1 MTAGR
6 APLTVPLGPGGRRIA
21 GAQAVVVDRGGRVLL
36 QFRPW
41 PLGWEPPG
49 GHVAPGETADAT
61 VVRETAEETGCGIA
75 LERLTGIY
83 TFTGWRRSTDAVY
96 RARLTSGAPRR
107 TREAWR
113 IGWFDPAR
121 LPQTLFP
128 WYRDRIQDAIAPG
141 PGVAQRRQP
150 VTSGDIL
157 RHGLALGLAL
167 GPGRRRGA

>member
-1 MTAGR
+1 VTAGR
-6 APLTVPLGPGGRRIA
+6 APLAVPLGPGGRRIA
-21 GAQAVVVDRGGRVLL
+21 GAQAVVVDPGGRVLL

-96 RARLTSGAPRR
+96 RARLTSG
-107 TREAWR
+107 
-113 IGWFDPAR
+113 DPGR